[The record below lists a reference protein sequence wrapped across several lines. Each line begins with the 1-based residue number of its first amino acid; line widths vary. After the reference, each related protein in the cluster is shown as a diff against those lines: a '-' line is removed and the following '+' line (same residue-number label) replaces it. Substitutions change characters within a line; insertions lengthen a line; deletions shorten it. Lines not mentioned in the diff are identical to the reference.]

1 MNGVNY
7 LLGSADITTNP
18 LRIFSDA
25 ACSFVSDL
33 SGALMADGRT
43 RNMPDVMSLAFWC
56 RRANIKRLREGW
68 ATAELRLGRGL
79 AFHVTP
85 ANVPVNFAFSYIFSV
100 LAGNAN
106 IVRVPSRPFAQIDLI
121 LETMKRILD
130 EHPAVKERTAVVS
143 YSSAD
148 DEVTAA
154 FCARADARIIWG
166 GDVTVEKIRAF
177 KSKPRCQDICFPDR
191 FSLAV
196 LDGLAVEEAD
206 EAAMRS
212 LARNFYNDTYLM
224 DQNACS
230 SPQII
235 FWQKA
240 AAATREK
247 FWRAVEAEVRDRYIL
262 QAASAVDKFD
272 QSCRD
277 AVNLEGHLDHIDR
290 QGNLVYRV
298 SLSSLPPEAETRLR
312 GSCGYFYEA
321 DLDSLDLLKDL
332 VSDKCQTLTYY
343 GPSPEA
349 LLDFVLSEGLP
360 GIDRIVPIGSALDIG
375 LVWDGFDLIRSLS
388 RQVEFAWKGDAG
400 PGSGQVIS
408 ALSEIP

>member
-7 LLGSADITTNP
+7 LLGSADIKVNP

-25 ACSFVSDL
+25 ACALVADFSR
-33 SGALMADGRT
+33 ALMADGRA
-43 RNMPDVMSLAFWC
+43 RGLPDVMALAFWC
-56 RRANIKRLREGW
+56 RRANIKRLRESW
-68 ATAELRLGRGL
+68 AADEFRLGRGL
-79 AFHVTP
+79 AFHITP
-85 ANVPVNFAFSYIFSV
+85 ANVPVNFAFSYVFSV

-106 IVRVPSRPFAQIDLI
+106 IVRTPSRPFAQIDLI
-121 LETMKRILD
+121 LETLRRILED
-130 EHPAVKERTAVVS
+130 HPELKERTAVVS
-143 YSSAD
+143 YSSAE

-154 FCARADARIIWG
+154 FCSRVDARIIWG
-166 GDVTVEKIRAF
+166 GDATVEKIRAL

-196 LDGLAVEEAD
+196 LDGPAVEAAD
-206 EAAMRS
+206 EAAMRA

-230 SPQII
+230 SPQVI

-247 FWRAVEAEVRDRYIL
+247 FWRAVEEEVRGRYVL

-277 AVNLEGHLDHIDR
+277 AVALEGHLDHIKR

-321 DLDSLDLLKDL
+321 DLDSLNLLKEL

-343 GPSPEA
+343 GPAPEA
-349 LLDFVLSEGLP
+349 LLDFVLNEGLP
-360 GIDRIVPIGSALDIG
+360 GIDRIVPVGSALDIG

-388 RQVEFAWKGDAG
+388 RRVEIVRQEGT
-400 PGSGQVIS
+400 PGQ
-408 ALSEIP
+408 A

>member
-7 LLGSADITTNP
+7 RLGSADIKATP

-25 ACSFVSDL
+25 VCAFVSDF
-33 SGALMADGRT
+33 SGALMADGRA
-43 RNMPDVMSLAFWC
+43 RSMPDVMSLAFWG
-56 RRANIKRLREGW
+56 RRANIKRLKETW
-68 ATAELRLGRGL
+68 ATGEFRLGRGL

-85 ANVPVNFAFSYIFSV
+85 ANVPVNFAFSYLFSV

-106 IVRVPSRPFAQIDLI
+106 IVRLPSRPFAQIEFI
-121 LETMKRILD
+121 LETLKRVLED
-130 EHPAVKERTAVVS
+130 HPEVKERTAVVT
-143 YSSAD
+143 YNSAD
-148 DEVTAA
+148 DETTAA

-166 GDVTVEKIRAF
+166 GDATVAKIRAF

-196 LDGLAVEEAD
+196 LDGPAVEAAD
-206 EAAMRS
+206 EAAMRT

-230 SPQII
+230 SPQLI

-240 AAATREK
+240 SAATREK
-247 FWRAVEAEVRDRYIL
+247 FWRAVETEVGDRYVL

-277 AVNLEGHLDHIDR
+277 AVTLAGHLDRIDR
-290 QGNLVYRV
+290 QGNLIYRV
-298 SLSSLPPEAETRLR
+298 ALNSLPPESETRLR

-321 DLDSLDLLKDL
+321 DLDSLNLLKEL

-343 GPSPEA
+343 GPAPEA
-349 LLDFVLSEGLP
+349 LLDFVLNEGLP

-388 RQVEFAWKGDAG
+388 RRLDFAWKAD
-400 PGSGQVIS
+400 SGAQTGTHEDHFTN
-408 ALSEIP
+408 A